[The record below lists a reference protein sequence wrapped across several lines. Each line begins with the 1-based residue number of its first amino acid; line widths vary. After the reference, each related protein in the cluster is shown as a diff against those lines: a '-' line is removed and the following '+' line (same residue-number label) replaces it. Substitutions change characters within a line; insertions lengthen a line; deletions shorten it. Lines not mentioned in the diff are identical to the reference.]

1 MIFNVVEISQFP
13 SWSLGDFFRCK
24 NTALNTVTHNV
35 FMDLCSLVV
44 YWSHIPDF
52 DIIKGLFI

>member
-13 SWSLGDFFRCK
+13 AWSLGDFFLIK
-24 NTALNTVTHNV
+24 NTALSTVTHNV
-35 FMDLCSLVV
+35 FMDFCSLVV
-44 YWSHIPDF
+44 YWSYIPDF